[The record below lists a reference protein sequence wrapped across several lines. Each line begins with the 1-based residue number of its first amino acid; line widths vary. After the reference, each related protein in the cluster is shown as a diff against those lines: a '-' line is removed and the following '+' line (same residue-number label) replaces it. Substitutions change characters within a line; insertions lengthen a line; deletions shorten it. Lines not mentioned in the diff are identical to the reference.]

1 MSQLKLVLLVI
12 SLVILLSLR
21 FFSYFSSQKHFS
33 DGEQAHFV
41 TTIRQEPKIIGARMI
56 ISAKPENYDTVFL
69 FVPRTKQLRYGD
81 VIEVSG
87 KVTVKVAENVSTQNS
102 ASTPNEKTYYSI
114 YSPHITPVKSEENLI
129 LSVVYSVRQKI
140 ISFFQ
145 NSLPSVPASLL
156 LGIVFGIKQQMP
168 QDFTSSLRLTGVF
181 HVIAASGMNVTI
193 IGGFL
198 ASIFAYF
205 LPRKLALIFSVGGII
220 FYAILSGLEPSIIR
234 ASCMGIIVF
243 SAQII
248 GRQTLAW
255 YGLLLTGYTMLLFDP
270 GLLSDVGFQL
280 SFTATLGLLYIRP
293 LLEFS
298 DKFKAFLEK
307 SVIGEEVVTTIAAQI
322 ATLGI
327 LLYYF
332 GTYSLWSVVVNGL
345 VLWVVPLLMML
356 GGVGAIVSFVFPA
369 LAKLLLF
376 AALPF
381 LFYFQTIVTFF
392 ANLGG
397 VWQVHEVLWQF
408 VIGYYLILTSIVI
421 YFHKKKAIHFTKPR

>member
-1 MSQLKLVLLVI
+1 MNKLRLGI
-12 SLVILLSLR
+12 ILSLLLMLLLFR
-21 FFSYFSSQKHFS
+21 FYDHVSSQKHFV
-33 DGEQAHFV
+33 DGEQVQFV
-41 TTIRQEPKIIGARMI
+41 TTIRQEPKLLGANMI
-56 ISAKPENYDTVFL
+56 ISAKPQNYDSVSL

-81 VIEVSG
+81 VIAVSG
-87 KVTVKVAENVSTQNS
+87 KVTISKVQNVSTQNS
-102 ASTPNEKTYYSI
+102 ASTPTEKVYNSI
-114 YSPHITPVKSEENLI
+114 YSPIITHEKAEQNLI
-129 LSVVYSVRQKI
+129 LSVVYSVRQQI
-140 ISFFQ
+140 IQFFQ
-145 NSLPSVPASLL
+145 KSLPSVPASLL

-168 QDFTSSLRLTGVF
+168 QNFTDALRLTGVF

-198 ASIFAYF
+198 ASICAYF
-205 LPRKLALIFSVGGII
+205 LPRKLALIASMSGII

-243 SAQII
+243 SAQIL

-270 GLLSDVGFQL
+270 GLITDVGFQL
-280 SFTATLGLLYIRP
+280 SFSATLGLLYIRP
-293 LLEFS
+293 LLEGGE
-298 DKFKAFLEK
+298 KVKALLEK
-307 SVIGEEVVTTIAAQI
+307 SVIGEEVITTIAAQI

-327 LLYYF
+327 ILYYF

-356 GGVGAIVSFVFPA
+356 GGVGAIVSFVFPP

-376 AALPF
+376 TSLPF
-381 LFYFQTIVTFF
+381 LFYFQTVVTFF

-397 VWQVHEVLWQF
+397 VWQLHEVLWQF
-408 VIGYYLILTSIVI
+408 VIGYYFILTSIVL
-421 YFHKKKAIHFTKPR
+421 YFHKKKAKLSTKEK

>member
-1 MSQLKLVLLVI
+1 MFRLKFIFLAIFLLLVL
-12 SLVILLSLR
+12 SFR
-21 FFSYFSSQKHFS
+21 FFTYFSSQKHFL

-41 TTIRQEPKIIGARMI
+41 TTIRQEPKIVGANMI
-56 ISAKPENYDTVFL
+56 ISARPQNYDTVSL

-81 VIEVSG
+81 TIDVSG
-87 KVTVKVAENVSTQNS
+87 KVTVKKVQRVSTQNS
-102 ASTPNEKTYYSI
+102 TSTLNEKVYYSI
-114 YSPHITPVKSEENLI
+114 YSPIITHEKTSENPI
-129 LSVVYSVRQKI
+129 LSVAYSMRQQI
-140 ISFFQ
+140 IDFFQ
-145 NSLPSVPASLL
+145 KSLPSVPASLL

-168 QDFTSSLRLTGVF
+168 QDFTDALRQTGVF

-198 ASIFAYF
+198 ASICAYF
-205 LPRKLALIFSVGGII
+205 LPRKLALIVSISGII

-243 SAQII
+243 SAQIM

-255 YGLLLTGYTMLLFDP
+255 YGLLLTGYIMLLFDP
-270 GLLSDVGFQL
+270 GLITDVGFQL
-280 SFTATLGLLYIRP
+280 SFSATLGLLYIRP
-293 LLEFS
+293 LLEGGE
-298 DKFKAFLEK
+298 KVKAFLEK
-307 SVIGEEVVTTIAAQI
+307 SVIGEEVITTIAAQL

-356 GGVGAIVSFVFPA
+356 GGVGAMVSFVFPQ

-381 LFYFQTIVTFF
+381 LFYFQTVVTFF

-408 VIGYYLILTSIVI
+408 VIGYYFILTSIVL
-421 YFHKKKAIHFTKPR
+421 YLHKKKAKLSTKDK